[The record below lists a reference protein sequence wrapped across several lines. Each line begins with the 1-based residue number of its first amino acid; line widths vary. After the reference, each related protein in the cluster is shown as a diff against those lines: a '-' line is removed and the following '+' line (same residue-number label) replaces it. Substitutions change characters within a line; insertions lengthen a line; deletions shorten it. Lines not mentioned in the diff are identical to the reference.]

1 MCERTTTVVT
11 CTLDALRPDP
21 SRRMRVQLQASS
33 LQSYSLLQSK
43 FALARRTG
51 YC

>member
-21 SRRMRVQLQASS
+21 SRRMRVQLQ
-33 LQSYSLLQSK
+33 SYSLLQSK